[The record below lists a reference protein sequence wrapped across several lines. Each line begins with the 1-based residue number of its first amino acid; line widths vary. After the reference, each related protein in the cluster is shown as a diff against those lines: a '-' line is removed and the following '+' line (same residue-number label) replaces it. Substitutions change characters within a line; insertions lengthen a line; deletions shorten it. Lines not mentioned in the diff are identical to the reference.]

1 MFQSLGGLPFF
12 WCALGSDLIYYISV
26 YMCISRFV
34 RLLLGS
40 ERPSAT
46 GSLAVHQGLYGASF
60 RLWLL
65 VYLRVHLIAACGG
78 QPKAAVQ
85 HIPVC
90 SLLPSAHCGRPTAPF
105 QHMQVYFS
113 FLLLCM
119 AGGRRPLFSTLA
131 FVARFFA
138 VYGRQLGAAF
148 HYIQVCVYF
157 RYRRMAGSGQLEV
170 AFQYIQVYI

>member
-1 MFQSLGGLPFF
+1 MYDVPVSWWFGLFVGLL
-12 WCALGSDLIYYISV
+12 WDQTSYYISE

-40 ERPSAT
+40 EQPSAT

-60 RLWLL
+60 RVWLF

-90 SLLPSAHCGRPTAPF
+90 SLWSCRIWRAAEGPLSVYPGFLFCFFVATCDGRPEA
-105 QHMQVYFS
+105 
-113 FLLLCM
+113 
-119 AGGRRPLFSTLA
+119 
-131 FVARFFA
+131 
-138 VYGRQLGAAF
+138 
-148 HYIQVCVYF
+148 
-157 RYRRMAGSGQLEV
+157 
-170 AFQYIQVYI
+170 AFQYIHACS